1 MPTPTNEDITIKVV
15 KMESDIRAIRT
26 AVTHSD
32 QMTRVEMSNV
42 QQSMDRIGDAVEL
55 LLSNS
60 QETEILRKD
69 LSHTQHKLSE
79 LNIRMDKRQEVTD
92 PIIIEAKEFLASFRT
107 GTAVLLKALGVL
119 QIVFILWLGYN
130 ETRIS
135 KLQQDVQQMQL
146 TITSRTHIIEQ
157 MGKLYLP
164 PSR

>member
-15 KMESDIRAIRT
+15 KMESDIHAIRT

-55 LLSNS
+55 LLKNS
-60 QETEILRKD
+60 QETALLRKD
-69 LSHTQHKLSE
+69 LSNTQHKLSE
-79 LNIRMDKRQEVTD
+79 LDIRMDKRQESTD

-146 TITSRTHIIEQ
+146 NIASRTHFIEQ
-157 MGKLYLP
+157 TPRLQP
-164 PSR
+164 PPVR